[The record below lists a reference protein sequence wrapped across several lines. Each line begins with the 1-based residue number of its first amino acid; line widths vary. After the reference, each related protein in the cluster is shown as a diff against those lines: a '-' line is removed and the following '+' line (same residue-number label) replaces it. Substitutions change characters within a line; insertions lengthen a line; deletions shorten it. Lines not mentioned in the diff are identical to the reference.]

1 MKKNANKHNS
11 AQLFN
16 NYLDTLN
23 KANALLADNTNST
36 PFQYFIDIIGS
47 SSSADRAYIFLNH
60 TGATG
65 EKLMSHIAEWCSD
78 PSKSNIDNPNLQNIR
93 YDKYFPRWYEVLSKG
108 EIITGQIDS
117 FPKDEQ
123 TTLQLREVHSISIVP
138 ILFGGEFVG
147 FTGFDYFTSTKRQM
161 DTDLSFLQASTYS
174 LAHRIEQDWVLSR
187 LQSENN
193 LFKGVMD
200 ALDMTIFA
208 IDSETHEII
217 YMNKF
222 AIFQFGD
229 CIGRKCWNIFQDK
242 QSKQSPNCNV
252 KTMIDKDGNFKEP
265 YLWEEYFPKIKQWCR
280 VSTQAMKWP
289 DGRIVL
295 FQILTNITQHKVEK
309 DMLQKNIEEKDSLLG
324 EVHHRVKNNLQSLI
338 YLISMQADYVKN
350 KHAEEILNELK
361 ERIKAMSLVHS
372 QLYLSKNLSSIHIDK
387 YVTELLT
394 TLLRALSYEQIQTHF
409 DLPDITLDIK
419 TAIPLGLII
428 NELVTNIIKHAFK
441 HQDNL
446 KISPEIKIS
455 FKEKDDNYILIV
467 SDNGA
472 GFTMH
477 PEYLKH
483 TSMGL
488 KLVTIWS
495 THQLSGTLNINED
508 EGVKFIITFPKK
520 R

>member
-1 MKKNANKHNS
+1 MMQS
-11 AQLFN
+11 N
-16 NYLDTLN
+16 NYLNALN
-23 KANALLADNTNST
+23 KANAILANNTHNT
-36 PFQYFIDIIGS
+36 PFQEFIDVIGS
-47 SSSADRAYIFLNH
+47 SSSADRSYIFLNH

-65 EKLMSHIAEWCSD
+65 EKLMSHIAEWCND
-78 PSKSNIDNPNLQNIR
+78 ITKSNIDNPNLQNIL
-93 YDKYFPRWYEVLSKG
+93 YNKYFPRWYEVLSKG
-108 EIITGQIDS
+108 ATITGVIS
-117 FPKDEQ
+117 EFPKDEQ
-123 TTLQLREVHSISIVP
+123 VILEGRDVNSISIVP
-138 ILFGGEFVG
+138 ILFGNEFIG
-147 FTGFDYFTSTKRQM
+147 FTGLDYFNTNNRQI
-161 DTDLSFLQASTYS
+161 DTDLIFLKAATYS

-200 ALDMTIFA
+200 ALDMTIYA
-208 IDSETHEII
+208 IDSDTFEII

-222 AIFQFGD
+222 AISQFGE
-229 CIGRKCWNIFQDK
+229 CNGRKCWKVFRERQSMPCQACNIKNLIAQDG
-242 QSKQSPNCNV
+242 
-252 KTMIDKDGNFKEP
+252 TFKKP
-265 YLWEEYFPKIKQWCR
+265 CLWEHFFPKLNEWCR

-289 DGRIVL
+289 DGRIVI

-309 DMLQKNIEEKDSLLG
+309 DTLKKNIEEKDSLLG

-338 YLISMQADYVKN
+338 YLISMQAEYVKN
-350 KHAEEILNELK
+350 KHAAEILEELQ

-372 QLYLSKNLSSIHIDK
+372 QLYQSKNLSSIHINQ
-387 YVTELLT
+387 YVTELLA
-394 TLLRALSYEQIQTHF
+394 TLLRALSYEHIQTH
-409 DLPDITLDIK
+409 LEVPDTTLDIK

-441 HQDNL
+441 HQTNRT
-446 KISPEIKIS
+446 ITPEIKIT
-455 FKEKDDNYILIV
+455 FEEKDDTYRLIV

-477 PEYLKH
+477 PEYLQH

-508 EGVKFIITFPKK
+508 SGVEFIITFPKK